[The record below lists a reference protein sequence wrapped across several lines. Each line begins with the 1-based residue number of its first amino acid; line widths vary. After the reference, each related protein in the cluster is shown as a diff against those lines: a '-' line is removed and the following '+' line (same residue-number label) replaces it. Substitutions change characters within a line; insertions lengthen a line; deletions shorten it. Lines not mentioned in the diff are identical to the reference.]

1 MTSNE
6 LWELYCQKIE
16 ECEETH
22 RTEIEEGKLLE
33 RLFGHNKLLCHSKIT
48 KAMGRTIALNHKF
61 SI

>member
-22 RTEIEEGKLLE
+22 RTEIEVGKIVRAFVLSQQTALSQQN
-33 RLFGHNKLLCHSKIT
+33 NKSD
-48 KAMGRTIALNHKF
+48 GQNHRF
-61 SI
+61 E

>member
-22 RTEIEEGKLLE
+22 RTEIEVGKIVRAFVLSQQN
-33 RLFGHNKLLCHSKIT
+33 NKSD
-48 KAMGRTIALNHKF
+48 GQNHRF
-61 SI
+61 ESQI